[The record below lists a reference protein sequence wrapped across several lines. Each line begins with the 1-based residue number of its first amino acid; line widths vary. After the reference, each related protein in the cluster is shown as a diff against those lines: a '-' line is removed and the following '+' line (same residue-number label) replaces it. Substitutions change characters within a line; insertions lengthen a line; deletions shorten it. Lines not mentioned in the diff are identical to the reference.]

1 MFAIVPAT
9 SDFFL
14 FSAGRCESGFSDE
27 VTQYSLIPR
36 LKAFSDWI
44 LKAMAL
50 GNLEDIFPAA
60 SREYAPLVEELW
72 KDHAIQATYKRRSEL
87 PFLPPAA
94 NYFLDKV
101 LLGHCK
107 PFFLWLLYNCDCSFF
122 NLVWNGQAVDISR
135 TEYELSDIDILY
147 ADGITSSDG
156 LASTEFSFPQMSL
169 GGQGADEPGPQD
181 TLLRSVLTLKAIV
194 VC

>member
-1 MFAIVPAT
+1 MPTT

-14 FSAGRCESGFSDE
+14 FCFSAGCCESGVCDE
-27 VTQYSLIPR
+27 VTEYSLIPR

-72 KDHAIQATYKRRSEL
+72 KDPSIQATYRRRSEL
-87 PFLPPAA
+87 PFVPPAA

-101 LLGHCK
+101 LLANGN
-107 PFFLWLLYNCDCSFF
+107 PFFS
-122 NLVWNGQAVDISR
+122 LV
-135 TEYELSDIDILY
+135 L
-147 ADGITSSDG
+147 
-156 LASTEFSFPQMSL
+156 
-169 GGQGADEPGPQD
+169 
-181 TLLRSVLTLKAIV
+181 
-194 VC
+194 

>member
-1 MFAIVPAT
+1 MI
-9 SDFFL
+9 FFF

-27 VTQYSLIPR
+27 VTEYSLIPR

-101 LLGHCK
+101 LLGNGK
-107 PFFLWLLYNCDCSFF
+107 PFFLRLLYNCLLIVIAHSSTLFGIARLLIF
-122 NLVWNGQAVDISR
+122 LELNMSSLISI
-135 TEYELSDIDILY
+135 YCMLMELHPRM
-147 ADGITSSDG
+147 G
-156 LASTEFSFPQMSL
+156 
-169 GGQGADEPGPQD
+169 
-181 TLLRSVLTLKAIV
+181 
-194 VC
+194 